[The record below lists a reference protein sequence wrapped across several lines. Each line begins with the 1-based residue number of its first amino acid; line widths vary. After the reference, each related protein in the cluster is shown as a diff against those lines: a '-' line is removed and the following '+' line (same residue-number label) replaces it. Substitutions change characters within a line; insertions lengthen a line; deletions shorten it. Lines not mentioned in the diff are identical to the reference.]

1 MTVAELTPSD
11 LRLTVDPASLG
22 FEDTSELRGVPL
34 SWVGQERAE
43 TAARFGLQMRQPGY
57 NLLVLG
63 SAGMD
68 RTRMLTAMLHE
79 QAALRPVPPDLCF
92 LNNFAQPDQPLA
104 LRVPAGQGR
113 RLAQG
118 MALWVQAIQEDVPQR
133 LLQADFWAA
142 RQELEQTFKVQTE
155 AAYAALTSYA
165 QAHQFA
171 VVRDQGHMVF
181 TLKDAQGAP
190 VTASKALLLN
200 PAERMAL
207 NAAEEALRTEMDQ
220 YLEAVRA
227 TERAMAQALDVLR
240 QRFLQPVLAHGLAQL
255 RQQLNLPPESDTRL
269 AAYMD
274 QVVQCLLEKHRL
286 LMPGDDEAT
295 RWTDLAVLLS
305 CLRVNLAV
313 DHHATEGAPMVV
325 EENPVFSHLFGGMA
339 EDEVLRSDFAHVRA
353 GSLLRAHG
361 GFLLLHLQDLLA
373 DPPVWERLRR
383 LMRSGRLESSGAS
396 AHRPSGLTCDEGDV
410 DVKLVLIASVAAFHA
425 VQEADPDW
433 VRRFACKV
441 DFAESFKATPQTAHA
456 MAVAVAH
463 TCERQGLLHC
473 SAAAVAR
480 IMEESHRAAGDQTR
494 QSARIGVMQA
504 LVVESHAL
512 AQARGAARVEAQD
525 VLAASQ
531 AQRARRDGLET
542 RVQDSIASG
551 ERLLVVSGERVA
563 QVNGLTVL
571 DQGDQSFGVP
581 VRVTARSFAGDE
593 GLLNI
598 EREVDMSGP
607 IHDKGVLILHSYLSG
622 LFAHIAPLSMNAA
635 VVFEQEYGGVEGDSA
650 SCAELYALLSS
661 LSGLPL
667 RQGIAVTGAVNQQGD
682 LLPVGHINE
691 KIEGYFRSCESL
703 GLDGQQGVLMPTRNR
718 RHLMLAPHVVQA
730 VARGKFHIHVADQV
744 GEGMSLLTG
753 LPYGHWGPGGYAL
766 DSVLGRIQTTLQ
778 RFRQACELLASH
790 RSQRRSRPAR

>member
-1 MTVAELTPSD
+1 M
-11 LRLTVDPASLG
+11 
-22 FEDTSELRGVPL
+22 
-34 SWVGQERAE
+34 
-43 TAARFGLQMRQPGY
+43 
-57 NLLVLG
+57 
-63 SAGMD
+63 
-68 RTRMLTAMLHE
+68 
-79 QAALRPVPPDLCF
+79 F
-92 LNNFAQPDQPLA
+92 LNNFAQTDRPLA

-113 RLAQG
+113 VLCQG
-118 MALWVQAIQEDVPQR
+118 MALWVQAIQEGVPQR

-142 RQELEQTFKVQTE
+142 RQALEQTFKAQTE
-155 AAYAALTSYA
+155 AAYAALTAYA
-165 QAHQFA
+165 QAHHFA

-181 TLKDAQGAP
+181 TLKDDQGAP
-190 VTASKALLLN
+190 VTASKALLLS
-200 PAERMAL
+200 PAERTAL
-207 NAAEEALRTEMDQ
+207 NAAEEALRAEMDH
-220 YLEAVRA
+220 YLEVVHAI
-227 TERAMAQALDVLR
+227 ECAMAQARDVLR
-240 QRFLQPVLAHGLAQL
+240 QRFLRPVLAHGLAHL
-255 RQQLNLPPESDTRL
+255 RQQLNLPPDSDTRL

-274 QVVQCLLEKHRL
+274 QVLQALLEKNRL

-295 RWTDLAVLLS
+295 RSTDLAALLS
-305 CLRVNLAV
+305 CFRVNLAV
-313 DHHATEGAPMVV
+313 DHHAAQGAPVVV
-325 EENPVFSHLFGGMA
+325 EENPVFRNLFGGMA
-339 EDEVLRSDFAHVRA
+339 EDEAMMSDFAHAHV

-373 DPPVWERLRR
+373 DAPVWERLRR
-383 LMRSGRLESSGAS
+383 LMRSGRLESSGESPRFA
-396 AHRPSGLTCDEGDV
+396 SGLTCDAVAV
-410 DVKLVLIASVAAFHA
+410 DVKLVLIASDAAFHA
-425 VQEADPDW
+425 VQEADPEW
-433 VRRFACKV
+433 IHRFACKV
-441 DFAESFKATPQTAHA
+441 DFAESFKTTPQTAHA
-456 MAVAVAH
+456 MAVAVAQ

-480 IMEESHRAAGDQTR
+480 MMEESHRTAGDQTR
-494 QSARIGVMQA
+494 QSASIGVMQA

-531 AQRARRDGLET
+531 AQRARRNGLET

-563 QVNGLTVL
+563 QVNGLTVM
-571 DQGDQSFGVP
+571 DQGDHSFGVP

-718 RHLMLAPHVVQA
+718 RHLMLAPQVVQA
-730 VARGKFHIHVADQV
+730 VARGAFHIHVANQV

-753 LPYGHWGPGGYAL
+753 LPYGHWGPGGYAP
-766 DSVLGRIQTTLQ
+766 DSVLGRVQTTLQ

-790 RSQRRSRPAR
+790 RSQRRSRSTR